1 MELTVDDDAAAAGLV
16 ALVVTVVELLV
27 EALKREAVRRMEEG
41 DLTDDETER
50 LGRTLLALE
59 EELERLK
66 DQEGIAEETDQLRE
80 DLDDLIADAVRE
92 LSESDL
98 GPDVRL
104 DTNTGN
110 EK

>member
-27 EALKREAVRRMEEG
+27 EALEREAVRRMEEG

>member
-80 DLDDLIADAVRE
+80 DLDDLIADVVRE

>member
-27 EALKREAVRRMEEG
+27 EALEREAVRRMEEG
-41 DLTDDETER
+41 DLTDEETER

-66 DQEGIAEETDQLRE
+66 EQEGIAEETDQLRE

-104 DTNTGN
+104 DTEGDG
-110 EK
+110 